1 MMSEIL
7 TDEHQNNHVHWW
19 HRTVI
24 LPPQQITNDRPL
36 SAQQSQVTLTEEN
49 NSFEY

>member
-24 LPPQQITNDRPL
+24 LPPQQITNDLESTYHIIRH
-36 SAQQSQVTLTEEN
+36 
-49 NSFEY
+49 